1 MTIKPRA
8 NLIVDT
14 IILVLLV
21 AVLVSGLLVWLV
33 YPQGGTRAGRRYNAE
48 STPAEPVLG
57 IDKHDMVTVHTWA
70 GLGMGLLVLIHLVF
84 HWKWITCQVGR
95 LFGRKSATTRRSRSC
110 PENGRL

>member
-1 MTIKPRA
+1 MTIKPRT
-8 NLIVDT
+8 NLIMDT

-33 YPQGGTRAGRRYNAE
+33 YPQGGTRAGGRYNAR
-48 STPAEPVLG
+48 SSAAEPVLG
-57 IDKHDMVTVHTWA
+57 VDKHDMVAVHTWA
-70 GLGMGLLVLIHLVF
+70 GLGMGLLVLVHLAF

-95 LFGRKSATTRRSRSC
+95 LLGRKPVTTRRSRSC